1 MFLRTSVVYHKSIER
16 TKIIAMTRVH
26 VFNKLSMRKS
36 CIGAKMGLSRSLSS
50 AGKCYLEK
58 LNCDRTALQSKK
70 SKIFGHFKNNLK

>member
-1 MFLRTSVVYHKSIER
+1 
-16 TKIIAMTRVH
+16 
-26 VFNKLSMRKS
+26 MRKS

-70 SKIFGHFKNNLK
+70 VKFSDILK